1 MFAPAPE
8 PTQIINHARE
18 IIVRADLDGRAAL
31 AKVDAGQVIAHL
43 AWLVADLAV
52 GSVVRLAARHE
63 AAVLAKALD
72 AAVVQH
78 SADVPVARCDL
89 DRVAAGPEVDER
101 QSVAHLPSVIP
112 TVIVV
117 AKPEVSASAKALEP
131 TRQCQPVLNDDARRI
146 AAGGDLH
153 GSLIRPEADP

>member
-1 MFAPAPE
+1 MSAPAPE
-8 PTQIINHARE
+8 PTQIINHARV

-78 SADVPVARCDL
+78 SADVAVARCDL

-131 TRQCQPVLNDDARRI
+131 TRQCHPVLNDDARRI